1 MIFDPLNA
9 LQNSMGENHENNND
23 ISSDLPVGANN
34 RTTMIGMGMD
44 KKSIY
49 NESIIQDINT
59 LTDEQILFLH
69 EQYR

>member
-1 MIFDPLNA
+1 MNA
-9 LQNSMGENHENNND
+9 LQNGMGENHENNND